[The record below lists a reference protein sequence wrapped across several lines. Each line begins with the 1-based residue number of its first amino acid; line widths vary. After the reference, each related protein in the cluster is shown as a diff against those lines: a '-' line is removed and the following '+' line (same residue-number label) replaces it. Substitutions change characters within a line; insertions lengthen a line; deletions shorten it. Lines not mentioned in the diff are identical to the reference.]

1 MQVAS
6 TDLAAV
12 LTAAIAGGYVAE
24 TTGQTFTV
32 TQPIVINVNSTIQ
45 GPLGIDLGGAHIV
58 SQITNGAPIIQI
70 NVGPGVDLRY
80 LTFSNFTIDGNGR
93 EGDGI
98 KIVAA
103 GNDRW
108 VYNFTVD
115 NVTVRNVGG
124 YGLDVQGSVF
134 EGLVSNSSMIGNA
147 QGGAYFS
154 HFSAGQVSAL
164 RWFGGTFQDNGGSG
178 LILANG
184 ARDISVDNVSF
195 TGNGG
200 VGISAEQGI
209 TSVTDSRFTDNSV
222 AGIWFQN
229 FGNFSGNTFV
239 NSGVQATGITGW
251 LNGGASVIDNT
262 SIYSGA
268 TSAAPSPARTS
279 PSAASAGATARC

>member
-12 LTAAIAGGYVAE
+12 LTAALAGGYVAE
-24 TTGQTFTV
+24 TTGQTFIV
-32 TQPIVINVNSTIQ
+32 TQPIVVNVNSTIQ

-108 VYNFTVD
+108 VYNFTID

-164 RWFGGTFQDNGGSG
+164 RWFGGSFEHNGGAG

-195 TGNGG
+195 TATAA
-200 VGISAEQGI
+200 SASAPNRASPRSPTAASPTTAWPASGFR
-209 TSVTDSRFTDNSV
+209 TS
-222 AGIWFQN
+222 
-229 FGNFSGNTFV
+229 
-239 NSGVQATGITGW
+239 
-251 LNGGASVIDNT
+251 
-262 SIYSGA
+262 A
-268 TSAAPSPARTS
+268 TSAATASSTRASRRPASPA
-279 PSAASAGATARC
+279 G